1 MEAGAL
7 HHGTGALPQR
17 LRSRGEFLQVQ
28 NLGRKFRGQ
37 GLMLMVGR
45 SRPQEQMASAAR
57 MGYTVSRRVGNA
69 VVRNRIRRI
78 LKEAVRLDAVGLCE
92 GWDHVV
98 VAHPKAAQT
107 PPPQLRQELSCLLER
122 ARAWAQAT
130 SSATGSSPSTG

>member
-1 MEAGAL
+1 MGAGAL

-37 GLMLMVGR
+37 RLVLMVGQ
-45 SRPQEQMASAAR
+45 SRPEQDRDSAAR

-78 LKEAVRLDAVGLCE
+78 LKEAVRLDAVGLCQ
-92 GWDHVV
+92 GMDHVV
-98 VAHPKAAQT
+98 VAHPQAALN

-130 SSATGSSPSTG
+130 SSATGLSPSTG